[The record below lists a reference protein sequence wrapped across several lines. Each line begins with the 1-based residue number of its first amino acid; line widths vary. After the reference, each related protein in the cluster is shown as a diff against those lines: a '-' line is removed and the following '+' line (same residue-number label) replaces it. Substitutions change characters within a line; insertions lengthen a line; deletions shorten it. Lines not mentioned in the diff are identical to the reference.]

1 MKTIHL
7 PLKTN
12 SYNIYIENNLL
23 SNLKK
28 LLMNQ
33 TIGKVLIISQFNIME
48 LYGFKLIK
56 YLKILGYKVEYITLP
71 IGEAAKS
78 INEYNRSVEQM
89 IELDCDRSTS
99 IFALGGGVVGDVA
112 GFIASTFMRGIAYYQ
127 IPTTLLSMVDS
138 SVGGKTGLNTPLG
151 KNLIGSIYQPK
162 GVIVDPTLL
171 NSLPNEE
178 INSGLGEVIKYGAI
192 KDLNLL
198 KALNL
203 WLNDINKF
211 PYEEA
216 IYDCLKIKA
225 DIVAKDEKETGIRKI
240 LNFGHTIGHA
250 LESHFGYHKLKHGE
264 AVSYGM
270 LCSAKISRKLNFIS
284 KNEEQFLSGLIKKLP
299 LPPINSPDIETLFP
313 FILNDKK
320 VFNKKIHF
328 ILLEKL
334 GKAFINT
341 DVTKEIM
348 KDSLNII

>member
-23 SNLKK
+23 YNLKK
-28 LLMNQ
+28 ILRDDP
-33 TIGKVLIISQFNIME
+33 IDKVLIISQFNIME
-48 LYGFKLIK
+48 LFGFKLIK
-56 YLKILGYKVEYITLP
+56 YLKILEYKVEYITLP

-78 INEYNRSVEQM
+78 INEYNRSIEQM

-112 GFIASTFMRGIAYYQ
+112 GFIASTFMRGISYYQ

-151 KNLIGSIYQPK
+151 KNLIGSIYQPR
-162 GVIVDPTLL
+162 GVIIDPTLL
-171 NSLPNEE
+171 SSLPKEE
-178 INSGLGEVIKYGAI
+178 INSGLGELIKYGAI

-198 KALNL
+198 KSLNL
-203 WLNDINKF
+203 WLDDIKNL

-216 IYDCLKIKA
+216 ICDCLKIKA
-225 DIVAKDEKETGIRKI
+225 DIVAQDEKETSIRKI

-250 LESHFGYHKLKHGE
+250 LESHFGYNKLKHGE

-270 LCSAKISRKLNFIS
+270 LCSTKISKDLNYIS
-284 KNEEQFLSGLIKKLP
+284 KNDEQFLSDLLKKLP
-299 LPPINSPDIETLFP
+299 LPNINSPDIETLFP

-320 VFNKKIHF
+320 VFDGKIHF
-328 ILLEKL
+328 ILLERL

-341 DVTKEIM
+341 DVTKEMI
-348 KDSLNII
+348 KKSLRAI